1 MVYVQFSDESKNE
14 IIGIFAG
21 PQPLEFFPFQG
32 GVEDD
37 DERLKSVEA
46 LLVQMQRP
54 E

>member
-1 MVYVQFSDESKNE
+1 MVYVQFSDESENE

-32 GVEDD
+32 IVKDD
-37 DERLKSVEA
+37 DERLKSVA
-46 LLVQMQRP
+46 TLLARMQKL